1 MKKWLKKWWLLLIII
16 IVIYFAYSFFQPKKE
31 EKTYQVSKKNVKEEL
46 TFSGKVDADEKVI
59 LRFQTSGRLVW
70 VGVKEGDYVKKYQ
83 SIASLDQRDIKN
95 RLDKYLN
102 LYAKQRNS
110 FEQGKDDY
118 QKTWTTAPDKL
129 VADAAKRILENNQY
143 DLNNSVLDVEYQ
155 NFALEYANL
164 WSPIEGIVTRI
175 ETPIAGVNITPAN
188 AEFEIVNPKTIYFS
202 ASADQTEVVK
212 IKEGMK
218 GSITFDAYP
227 DDPIE
232 GEIKTI
238 GFTPKTDETGTV
250 YEIKVI
256 FKTDKNLKLGMTGD
270 ITFVVNE
277 RKDVIAIPQTS
288 IKKDKN
294 GSYVF
299 LKENNRTIKKYITP
313 GEDIDGEIIIKD
325 GLKPGD
331 ILIEPKNN

>member
-1 MKKWLKKWWLLLIII
+1 MKTLLKKWRLLLIVII
-16 IVIYFAYSFFQPKKE
+16 IIYFAFSYLQPKKE
-31 EKTYQVSKKNVKEEL
+31 EKIYRVAKKNIKEEL
-46 TFSGKVDADEKVI
+46 TFSGKVDADEKVV
-59 LRFQTSGRLVW
+59 LRFQTSGRLAW

-83 SIASLDQRDIKN
+83 GIASLDQRDIKN

-102 LYAKQRNS
+102 LYATQRNN

-143 DLNNSVLDVEYQ
+143 NLNNAVLDVEYQ
-155 NFALEYANL
+155 NFSLEYAHL
-164 WSPIEGIVTRI
+164 WSPIEGIVTRV
-175 ETPIAGVNITPAN
+175 ETPIAGINITPAN

-212 IKEGMK
+212 IKEGMR
-218 GSITFDAYP
+218 GRITFDAYP
-227 DDPIE
+227 DQSID

-270 ITFVVNE
+270 ISFVVNE
-277 RKDVIAIPQTS
+277 RKNVIAIPQTL
-288 IKKDKN
+288 IKKDKS
-294 GSYVF
+294 GSYVI
-299 LKENNRTIKKYITP
+299 LKNNNRLIKKYITP
-313 GEDIDGEIIIKD
+313 GEDIDGEVIIKE
-325 GLKPGD
+325 GLKAGN
-331 ILIEPKNN
+331 IIVEK